1 MTGAALT
8 TAFSAPRKNARRS
21 LARKPSRIVSWVA
34 EHTLLAFL
42 LVLFAAPI
50 VFVALTSFMTDD
62 QALTSALW
70 PSPWSVESYV
80 EAFER
85 VPLVR
90 WFANSA
96 LYALVATAFMLLSSV
111 PASYALAR
119 LRFRGANVLFVAIVV
134 AMLLPPQITAVP
146 LYVMWVKA
154 GMTGS
159 LLPLIL
165 PNLLGDAFSIFLL
178 RQFFLTIPREY
189 SDAARVDGASEW
201 GILWRVVIPMARPGI
216 AAAALFL
223 FFHSWNDYYGP
234 LAVHQ
239 RESGLV
245 AGRLRT
251 RHVPRQSQHQL
262 EPDHGHHDARD
273 DPRGAHLLLRPTRVR
288 RGHHTDRRQGTE

>member
-1 MTGAALT
+1 MTGAALS
-8 TAFSAPRKNARRS
+8 TAALGTRT
-21 LARKPSRIVSWVA
+21 RKPHRQVSRSPSRLVAWVA
-34 EHTLLAFL
+34 EHTLLAML

-50 VFVALTSFMTDD
+50 VFVALTSFMTND

-70 PSPWSVESYV
+70 PDPWSVESYV

-85 VPLVR
+85 VPLLR

-96 LYALVATAFMLLSSV
+96 LYAVAATAFMLLSSV
-111 PASYALAR
+111 PAAYALAR
-119 LRFRGANVLFVAIVV
+119 LRFRGANVLFIAIVV

-154 GMTGS
+154 GMTGT

-216 AAAALFL
+216 AAAGLFL

-234 LAVHQ
+234 LLYTSENQAWWPVAFGLATFRSSHGTNWGLTMAITMLVMVPVVLIFFFAQ
-239 RESGLV
+239 RVFVEGITLTGV
-245 AGRLRT
+245 KG
-251 RHVPRQSQHQL
+251 
-262 EPDHGHHDARD
+262 
-273 DPRGAHLLLRPTRVR
+273 
-288 RGHHTDRRQGTE
+288 